1 MNVKKTV
8 VYQEEISDCG
18 VSCLLSIIRY
28 YNGDANLETL
38 RMDSNTTNK
47 GVTAYDLI
55 ECAKKNGFNA
65 SGYKDFDISKYKLP
79 CILHIKINQS
89 LSHFVV
95 LYEIR
100 KTTFVIM
107 DPAKGLIKVKKDLYK
122 DKLTGNII
130 VLEPRQSS
138 LPKKKNKNILK
149 QEIIAKLKKYH
160 HSLIKII
167 FLEILFIILSIVS
180 SFYIKIY
187 NYKEYITALS
197 IAFAFISIF
206 IEGISYLVFKN
217 TINLEN
223 HINSNLSD
231 HFFNHILKLPLKYL
245 HLKDPGE
252 IVKRAN
258 EVEAIN
264 EVVINSL
271 LSVIINVLI
280 VLSILPFLIIMEN
293 KVLSIIIIQVLV
305 IAALSSLTIKKL
317 RMKSKDTIEAS
328 TEYNNILIDGIYG
341 LTSLKHAKG
350 EEYFKER
357 TQNNLKDKLIKEK
370 KYNLYLKKYETIK
383 SSILA
388 CARVLINIYL
398 ISKIYNNTFSF
409 EKLIIIDAFIEIII
423 NSSSNIIS
431 SIMEM
436 VFIKNLLI
444 KANDF
449 YNIEYKE
456 ISNKQKFI
464 NGDIEFK
471 KINYTYHSNYPIIK
485 NFTTTI
491 KRGEKVIIKGE
502 SGKGKSTLCKILY
515 REIEDY
521 KGNIFISGKN
531 IKELDTSEY
540 AKNIIYSSQTE
551 RIINGSIKENIL
563 LGKKISEEKLCKIL
577 ELCKIN
583 RITNKRTFGINTIL
597 FSGGEELSG
606 GERQLIFLARALA
619 NDFNIL
625 ILDETLSE
633 VNDEVEDEI
642 LKDIFN
648 YYKNET
654 IIYVTHKNNK
664 NYFKRIINV

>member
-55 ECAKKNGFNA
+55 ECAKKYGFNA
-65 SGYKDFDISKYKLP
+65 SGYKDYDISKYKLP

-107 DPAKGLIKVKKDLYK
+107 DPAKGLIKVNKDLYK

-149 QEIIAKLKKYH
+149 KEIIAKLKKYH
-160 HSLIKII
+160 HNFIKII
-167 FLEILFIILSIVS
+167 LLEILFIILSILS

-187 NYKEYITALS
+187 NYKEYITTLS

-231 HFFNHILKLPLKYL
+231 YFFNHILKLPLKYL

-271 LSVIINVLI
+271 LSIIINVLI

-293 KVLSIIIIQVLV
+293 KVLSIIFIQVLV
-305 IAALSSLTIKKL
+305 IVILSSLTIKKL

-350 EEYFKER
+350 EEYFKKK

-370 KYNLYLKKYETIK
+370 NYSLYLKKYETIK

-398 ISKIYNNTFSF
+398 VSKIYNNTFSF
-409 EKLIIIDAFIEIII
+409 EELIIIDAFIEIII

-431 SIMEM
+431 SIMEL
-436 VFIKNLLI
+436 VFVKNLFI

-531 IKELDTSEY
+531 IKEIDTSEY
-540 AKNIIYSSQTE
+540 TQNIIYSSQTE

-563 LGKKISEEKLCKIL
+563 LGKEISEEKLCKIL

-606 GERQLIFLARALA
+606 GERQLIFLARAIA
-619 NDFNIL
+619 NNFNIL